1 MKKTSLAS
9 LLVATIFAGMLLHV
23 SADQIYVAQEQSQ
36 QVSTVIDGV
45 IEPYANGVGLVYG
58 LAVDGSG
65 NLYAAGAGNDT
76 IYKVNPSGAVST
88 FASSSL
94 LGSPSG
100 LAFDAAGNLYTTGN
114 GYGGTVNQIS
124 PSGVISRSVTGVG
137 GFGLAFD
144 SSGNLY
150 IADGNSVDRMTP
162 SGAVSTFATGFND
175 AWGLAFHDG
184 NLFVANYQG
193 NSISEVSP
201 SGVVSTFA
209 TGLSLPTGIAFDSAG
224 NLLVCNVNASGPGS
238 LDSIAPNGAV
248 TTVATG
254 FDYPTAI
261 VIVPEPRA
269 LAMVVLGGVAMVVRR
284 KRVL

>member
-1 MKKTSLAS
+1 MKKTSLTS

-23 SADQIYVAQEQSQ
+23 SADQIYVAEEQLE
-36 QVSTVIDGV
+36 QVSSVTGGV
-45 IEPYANGVGLVYG
+45 IQPYASGVGLVYG
-58 LAVDGSG
+58 LAADGSG

-76 IYKVNPSGAVST
+76 IYKVNSSGAVST
-88 FASSSL
+88 FASSSV
-94 LGSPSG
+94 LGSPSS
-100 LAFDAAGNLYTTGN
+100 LAFDAAGNLYTSGD
-114 GYGGTVNQIS
+114 GFGGTVNRIS
-124 PSGVISRSVTGVG
+124 PSGVIIPVLSGVG

-144 SSGNLY
+144 SGGNLY

-175 AWGLAFHDG
+175 AWGLAFHGG
-184 NLFVANYQG
+184 NLYVANYLG

-201 SGVVSTFA
+201 SGMVSTFA
-209 TGLSLPTGIAFDSAG
+209 TGLSSPTGIAFDSSG
-224 NLLVCNVNASGPGS
+224 NLFACSAAGS

-254 FDYPTAI
+254 LDDPTAI
-261 VIVPEPRA
+261 VIVPEPQA
-269 LAMVVLGGVAMVVRR
+269 LGLMVLGGVAMVARR